1 MISIAMID
9 TTQTVFIIDD
19 EPEVSNALQ
28 WLFESVG
35 IQVKAY
41 KNAYEFLEHYNANM
55 RGCLISDVRMP
66 GMSGLELIEKL
77 KEQNN
82 LLPVIIITGYGDVL
96 MAIRAMKAG
105 AIDFILKPVND
116 QNLLEIVQQ
125 RLNQSATQNT
135 WLKEISDRIQ
145 TLTEREIQVIELIVE
160 GKLNKE
166 ICYELSISR
175 STVEAHRASI
185 MKKMQAKNLAQL
197 IKMYVRFQINE
208 EIRMT

>member
-1 MISIAMID
+1 MID

>member
-1 MISIAMID
+1 MAMLD

-19 EPEVSNALQ
+19 EPEVSEALQ

-35 IQVKAY
+35 LQVKAY
-41 KNAYEFLEHYNANM
+41 RNAYEFLEQYHANM

-82 LLPVIIITGYGDVL
+82 LLPVIIITGYGDVP

-125 RLNQSATQNT
+125 RLNQSTIQNT
-135 WLKEISDRIQ
+135 WVKEISDRIQ
-145 TLTEREIQVIELIVE
+145 TLTEREIQVIKLIVE

-185 MKKMQAKNLAQL
+185 MKKMKAKNLAQL
-197 IKMYVRFQINE
+197 IKMYVRFQMNE
-208 EIRMT
+208 EFRMP

>member
-1 MISIAMID
+1 MLDM
-9 TTQTVFIIDD
+9 TQTVFIIDD
-19 EPEVSNALQ
+19 EPEVSEALQ

-41 KNAYEFLEHYNANM
+41 TNANEFLDQYHANM

-82 LLPVIIITGYGDVL
+82 LLPVIIITGYGDVP

-125 RLNQSATQNT
+125 RLNQSTTQNT
-135 WLKEISDRIQ
+135 WVTEVSERIQ

-185 MKKMQAKNLAQL
+185 MKKMKAKNLAQL
-197 IKMYVRFQINE
+197 IKMYVRFQMNE
-208 EIRMT
+208 EFRIP

>member
-1 MISIAMID
+1 MLD

-19 EPEVSNALQ
+19 EPEVSEALQ

-41 KNAYEFLEHYNANM
+41 TNAYAFLEQYHANM

-82 LLPVIIITGYGDVL
+82 LLPVIIITGYGDVP

-125 RLNQSATQNT
+125 CLNQSTIQST
-135 WLKEISDRIQ
+135 WVKEISARIQ
-145 TLTEREIQVIELIVE
+145 TLTEREIQVIELIIE

-166 ICYELSISR
+166 IGYELSISR

-185 MKKMQAKNLAQL
+185 MKKMKAKNLAQL
-197 IKMYVRFQINE
+197 INMYVRFQMNE
-208 EIRMT
+208 EFRIP

>member
-1 MISIAMID
+1 MMRNN
-9 TTQTVFIIDD
+9 QTVFIIDD
-19 EPEVSNALQ
+19 ELEVSKALQ

-35 IQVKAY
+35 LQVSAY
-41 KNAYEFLEHYNANM
+41 KNAYEFLDQYDANM
-55 RGCLISDVRMP
+55 QGCLISDVRMP
-66 GMSGLELIEKL
+66 GMSGLELIERL

-82 LLPVIIITGYGDVL
+82 LLPVIIITGYGDVP

-125 RLNQSATQNT
+125 RLNQSVTQNA
-135 WLKEISDRIQ
+135 LIKEISERIQ

-185 MKKMQAKNLAQL
+185 MKKMKAKNLAQL

-208 EIRMT
+208 ELRVN